1 MANDNSEQPQSLGPH
16 TISDDRAALIRAHVA
31 MLGATALTISDQL
44 PISADASDLL
54 RVLEQEAE

>member
-1 MANDNSEQPQSLGPH
+1 MANDTKEQPQSLGPH
-16 TISDDRAALIRAHVA
+16 TIPDERAALIRAHIA
-31 MLGATALTISDQL
+31 MLGATALTVSDQL